1 MTNDVC
7 LFCKRMISNH
17 SKDEA
22 IHCAI
27 KICEGGQEKEEA
39 F

>member
-7 LFCKRMISNH
+7 LFCKRKISDH
-17 SKDEA
+17 SKDEV
-22 IHCAI
+22 IYCAI
-27 KICEGGQEKEEA
+27 KICKGGQEKEEE